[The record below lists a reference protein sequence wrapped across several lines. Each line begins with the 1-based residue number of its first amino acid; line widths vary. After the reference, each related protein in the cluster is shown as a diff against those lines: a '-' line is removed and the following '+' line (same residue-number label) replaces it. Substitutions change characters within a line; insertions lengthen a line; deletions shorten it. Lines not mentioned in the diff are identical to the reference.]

1 MGVSLYQATQQHV
14 PEGFSLHLFIWLMV
28 VTEII
33 FQQVDK
39 ITKQMQLE
47 AQLADAKLA
56 KAKMEMAAE
65 KEVLLKEKQQLLMV
79 IDMSDALLEVQKVL
93 SNWLVSS
100 ASMCVVFIIVPSD
113 Q

>member
-1 MGVSLYQATQQHV
+1 MSQNTLILRLLKLVDGGVC
-14 PEGFSLHLFIWLMV
+14 
-28 VTEII
+28 EII

-47 AQLADAKLA
+47 AQLADARLT

-79 IDMSDALLEVQKVL
+79 TD
-93 SNWLVSS
+93 
-100 ASMCVVFIIVPSD
+100 MCVRHC
-113 Q
+113 

>member
-1 MGVSLYQATQQHV
+1 
-14 PEGFSLHLFIWLMV
+14 MV

-65 KEVLLKEKQQLLMV
+65 KEVLLKEKQQLLAV
-79 IDMSDALLEVQKVL
+79 IDISEALLEV
-93 SNWLVSS
+93 
-100 ASMCVVFIIVPSD
+100 
-113 Q
+113 

>member
-1 MGVSLYQATQQHV
+1 
-14 PEGFSLHLFIWLMV
+14 MV

-79 IDMSDALLEVQKVL
+79 IDMSEALLEVQKFFN
-93 SNWLVSS
+93 NWFVSS
-100 ASMCVVFIIVPSD
+100 ASMCVLFIIVSD
-113 Q
+113 R